1 MRIMFRHGALLFRNP
16 PDFGFFFT
24 TPSLMT
30 FKTNSPFS
38 ISIELF
44 IAAALESILS
54 PLLIAVAEE
63 ACSVNKCDYDLST
76 ISGVSRLICDSV
88 LKVLKKAAYLSAG
101 IGGDALSSLSQL
113 MSLKKGWF
121 FNAS

>member
-1 MRIMFRHGALLFRNP
+1 MRIMFRQGALLFKNP

-30 FKTNSPFS
+30 LRTNSPFIS
-38 ISIELF
+38 SIELF
-44 IAAALESILS
+44 IAAALESIFN
-54 PLLIAVAEE
+54 PLAVVEAE
-63 ACSVNKCDYDLST
+63 ASSVNKWDYALST
-76 ISGVSRLICDSV
+76 ISSLFLSIYDSV
-88 LKVLKKAAYLSAG
+88 LNLLKKAAYLSAG
-101 IGGDALSSLSQL
+101 IGGDTLSSLSQL